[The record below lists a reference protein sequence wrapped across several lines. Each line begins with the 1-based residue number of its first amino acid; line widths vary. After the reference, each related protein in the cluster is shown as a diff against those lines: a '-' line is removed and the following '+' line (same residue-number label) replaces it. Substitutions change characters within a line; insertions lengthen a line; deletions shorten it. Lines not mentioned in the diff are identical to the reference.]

1 MNSRLKKSFLYM
13 FIIIACVPVKAQV
26 AVTNNGDGSAFA
38 LVGEAVAEICV
49 SKADGPTVRKV
60 AELLAADIFRVTD
73 CQPKVLTTEKPK
85 GKNVIVLGT
94 TGNNAFIRQMA
105 DKGMMDLADV
115 NNGWEQYVMKVIE
128 KPAKGIDQAL
138 VIAGSDRRGVAYGTF
153 SLSEAIGVSPWYW
166 WADVPIKKRSQLYIK
181 ADYVS
186 QQPTVKYRGFFIN
199 DEDWGLKPWATDNF
213 EKELGDIGPMT
224 YAKVCELLLRLKG
237 NMLAPAMHTCTGAFY
252 SHPESKLVADTFGII
267 ITTSHCEPLLLN
279 NAAPTEWDQQRD
291 GDWNYKTN
299 GENIRRK
306 WENRLAEAAQYEN
319 IYTVAMRGLHDE
331 GLRGCLP
338 MKERVPLIEQVIRDQ
353 RDILARHIPSPN
365 GETSADASHVPQIF
379 VPYKETMDIYE
390 NGLQVPDDITLVWVD
405 DNYGY
410 MKRVSNPDEQRR
422 GGGAGV
428 YYHLSYLG
436 TPHDYLWLNTTPPVL
451 MYEELKKAYD
461 TGANRYWLLNVG
473 DIKPMELGIQTFF
486 DMAWDF
492 SAYNIKDVNSHQSQ
506 FLAST
511 FGLKY
516 QRDFQQIL
524 DEYYRLAWSRK
535 PEYMGWEWEWS
546 DPAHTGLRDTEFSFD
561 NYNEAQRRIADYR
574 ALSDM
579 VEAIS
584 SDLSERLRP
593 AFFEMLEYPVKAAY
607 QMNRKFLM
615 AQLNHERAA
624 KGRLSEAN
632 WAARQSEVSYDSIQT
647 LNDQYNNMLGG
658 KWKGMMDV
666 PPGFCALYQNKP
678 ELSYST
684 GQGEKPVRLDCDP
697 KREWTENCMI
707 LNLADYSVR
716 NAGNN
721 TIGLVNGLGY
731 DWKVLQLG
739 QPTETPEDA
748 TKADGAR
755 AEYHLPAI
763 SADTIDVIIHTIP
776 FFPLYK
782 GRSTAIGVS
791 IDGKEPVVYKNE
803 VEEWSQEWK
812 EQVIRNSNIKT
823 LRFAIDP
830 VAKSHSISFV
840 IGDPGMMIQR
850 VIIDWGGLKN
860 CYIGPAMR

>member
-224 YAKVCELLLRLKG
+224 YAKICELLLRLKG

-331 GLRGCLP
+331 GLRGSLP

-422 GGGAGV
+422 
-428 YYHLSYLG
+428 
-436 TPHDYLWLNTTPPVL
+436 
-451 MYEELKKAYD
+451 
-461 TGANRYWLLNVG
+461 
-473 DIKPMELGIQTFF
+473 
-486 DMAWDF
+486 
-492 SAYNIKDVNSHQSQ
+492 
-506 FLAST
+506 
-511 FGLKY
+511 
-516 QRDFQQIL
+516 
-524 DEYYRLAWSRK
+524 
-535 PEYMGWEWEWS
+535 
-546 DPAHTGLRDTEFSFD
+546 
-561 NYNEAQRRIADYR
+561 
-574 ALSDM
+574 
-579 VEAIS
+579 
-584 SDLSERLRP
+584 
-593 AFFEMLEYPVKAAY
+593 
-607 QMNRKFLM
+607 
-615 AQLNHERAA
+615 
-624 KGRLSEAN
+624 
-632 WAARQSEVSYDSIQT
+632 
-647 LNDQYNNMLGG
+647 
-658 KWKGMMDV
+658 
-666 PPGFCALYQNKP
+666 
-678 ELSYST
+678 
-684 GQGEKPVRLDCDP
+684 
-697 KREWTENCMI
+697 
-707 LNLADYSVR
+707 
-716 NAGNN
+716 
-721 TIGLVNGLGY
+721 
-731 DWKVLQLG
+731 
-739 QPTETPEDA
+739 
-748 TKADGAR
+748 
-755 AEYHLPAI
+755 
-763 SADTIDVIIHTIP
+763 
-776 FFPLYK
+776 
-782 GRSTAIGVS
+782 VS
-791 IDGKEPVVYKNE
+791 ITTCR
-803 VEEWSQEWK
+803 
-812 EQVIRNSNIKT
+812 I
-823 LRFAIDP
+823 
-830 VAKSHSISFV
+830 
-840 IGDPGMMIQR
+840 
-850 VIIDWGGLKN
+850 
-860 CYIGPAMR
+860 